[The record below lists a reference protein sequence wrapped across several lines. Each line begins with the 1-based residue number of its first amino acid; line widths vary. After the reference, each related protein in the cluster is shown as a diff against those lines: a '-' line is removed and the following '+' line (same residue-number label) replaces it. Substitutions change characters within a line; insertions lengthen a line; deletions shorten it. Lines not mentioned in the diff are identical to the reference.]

1 MDDEGKR
8 KEKKE
13 KEEKFFWNDS
23 VKPLEWN
30 LQKFPVVS
38 PLPFTRKK
46 SVVSRPQICYALF
59 FREQRTERERKAGN
73 RDEIIWKTRRKST
86 ISLAIKNLVINKLI
100 PLLSRARDFVCQLRM
115 YKRNVAARN
124 RCGLTAQ
131 LHSLSSSRWILFLV
145 NELRSWISPYTF
157 HFRGRYISLLHLV
170 HPFPMKIIEQFR
182 VNQLPFPKRLKDS
195 KGRGKGMASSSF
207 SFINTRGI
215 EGTYIRIGVIFQR
228 VNHGEITSNDECE
241 FVGRSTERNAGEER
255 GGKGPFCIIFVVS
268 RNESRIT
275 RLTRDISPINRVS
288 RPCIDD

>member
-1 MDDEGKR
+1 MIR
-8 KEKKE
+8 
-13 KEEKFFWNDS
+13 S
-23 VKPLEWN
+23 N
-30 LQKFPVVS
+30 LSNEICKNFLLLAVS
-38 PLPFTRKK
+38 PLPFTRK
-46 SVVSRPQICYALF
+46 VSRPQICYALF

-215 EGTYIRIGVIFQR
+215 EGTYIRIGVIFFN
-228 VNHGEITSNDECE
+228 V
-241 FVGRSTERNAGEER
+241 
-255 GGKGPFCIIFVVS
+255 
-268 RNESRIT
+268 
-275 RLTRDISPINRVS
+275 
-288 RPCIDD
+288 

>member
-30 LQKFPVVS
+30 LQKFPVS

-241 FVGRSTERNAGEER
+241 FVDRSTERNAGEER

>member
-30 LQKFPVVS
+30 LQKFPVS

-157 HFRGRYISLLHLV
+157 HFRGRYISLVHLV

>member
-1 MDDEGKR
+1 MTTHYDARIFAGRKFARLCKSWVVPEETSLKYSAGILIEERRGEKGESLLVFSWEQRGRYVMDDEGKR

-30 LQKFPVVS
+30 LQKFPVS

-73 RDEIIWKTRRKST
+73 RNEIIWKTRRKST

-215 EGTYIRIGVIFQR
+215 EGTYIRIGVIFFN
-228 VNHGEITSNDECE
+228 V
-241 FVGRSTERNAGEER
+241 
-255 GGKGPFCIIFVVS
+255 
-268 RNESRIT
+268 
-275 RLTRDISPINRVS
+275 
-288 RPCIDD
+288 